1 MWVKKLLEPDMEQPT
16 SSKLGKEY
24 DKAVYHFSVLFNLYV
39 EYIMW
44 NARLDE
50 LQTRIKIA
58 RRKETST
65 TSDMQMIPL

>member
-1 MWVKKLLEPDMEQPT
+1 MWVKKLLEPDVGQPT
-16 SSKLGKEY
+16 SSKLRKKY
-24 DKAVYHFSVLFNLYV
+24 DKAVYRCPVLFNLYV

-50 LQTRIKIA
+50 SQTRIKIA

-65 TSDMQMIPL
+65 TSDM